1 MNGSLYLSALRVS
14 LLTTAVVLI
23 FDSGIVSPV
32 TKQLSDNT
40 LLYLA
45 QTASVV
51 ARVEQTEI
59 NTLSEDLRKRSEEL
73 DAKEAALRTIEARTY
88 GASTEPDYST
98 YILSL
103 ILFILT
109 LLIVL
114 NYILDWHRVR
124 SERITV

>member
-1 MNGSLYLSALRVS
+1 MNGSLYLSMLRVS
-14 LLTTAVVLI
+14 LLTTAVVLV